1 MKASGHLRVLRHT
14 GAVTGLLESTDRY
27 GRPSQCGP
35 RGEAGTGLWVKKQHG
50 PPEPLHAAPRR
61 SPHEKAGLYC
71 SRRNLIAGTRSLEQR
86 LPFVT
91 ISADGPVYTAAELD
105 ACHLVSG
112 ESAFRGATAAIIRIR
127 SSW

>member
-27 GRPSQCGP
+27 GRPSQPGP
-35 RGEAGTGLWVKKQHG
+35 RGEAGNS
-50 PPEPLHAAPRR
+50 PAPRPPGAPTGR
-61 SPHEKAGLYC
+61 PLRGPHEKAGLYC

-91 ISADGPVYTAAELD
+91 ISADGSVYTAAELD

>member
-1 MKASGHLRVLRHT
+1 MGNQH
-14 GAVTGLLESTDRY
+14 
-27 GRPSQCGP
+27 
-35 RGEAGTGLWVKKQHG
+35 HG
-50 PPEPLHAAPRR
+50 PPEPLQARPRR

-91 ISADGPVYTAAELD
+91 ISADGPVYTAEELD
-105 ACHLVSG
+105 PAMPVIWLAVKALFA
-112 ESAFRGATAAIIRIR
+112 EPLRAIIRIR